1 MDEVL
6 PNSYTEPRTAKLSN
20 SRELTP
26 ISKTDPADYVKE
38 LVFNYIYSTYGW

>member
-6 PNSYTEPRTAKLSN
+6 PESSTERRGVRPSS